1 MSVFYKLQKTYPYFC
16 KNLLMSFFST
26 SKTIGILGGGQLGKM
41 LLYDTRK
48 WDIKTK
54 VLDNNPNAP
63 AKLSC
68 DEFHVGDLM
77 DYQTVLNFAKNIDV
91 LTIEIENVNVKA
103 LKEIEKKGIKVYPQ
117 PNVLAI
123 IQNKLKQKKFY
134 KENKIPTAPFREFKS
149 IKSIKEQII
158 HGNLCFP
165 FVWKSNSMGYDGFGV
180 KIIKS
185 NRDIEE
191 LNDTPGFI
199 EDLIEIK
206 KELSVIICRNAKG
219 EIKNFP
225 VVEMIFNNDSNQ
237 VEYIIS
243 PARINNEI
251 SRKAISIAIK
261 LSKLYNH
268 VGIMAIEL
276 FLTSDNEIL
285 INEVAPRPHNSG
297 HFSIEMSY
305 TSQFEQHI
313 RAILGLPLGE
323 AKNKISGVMVNL
335 VGEKQNNGPVKFSN
349 IDQIMTIEGVTPHIY
364 GKKETRPNR
373 KMGHVTI
380 VNEKIENAIKIAKKV
395 KETIKVISK

>member
-1 MSVFYKLQKTYPYFC
+1 
-16 KNLLMSFFST
+16 MSFFST

-77 DYQTVLNFAKNIDV
+77 DYQTVLNFAKDIDV

-206 KELSVIICRNAKG
+206 KELSVIICRNSKG

-251 SRKAISIAIK
+251 SKKAISIALK

>member
-1 MSVFYKLQKTYPYFC
+1 MT
-16 KNLLMSFFST
+16 FFST

-77 DYQTVLNFAKNIDV
+77 DYQTVLNFAKNIDI

-103 LKEIEKKGIKVYPQ
+103 LEEIEKKGIKVYPQ

-149 IKSIKEQII
+149 IKSIKEEII
-158 HGNLCFP
+158 HGKLCFP

-206 KELSVIICRNAKG
+206 KELSVIICRNVKG

-237 VEYIIS
+237 VEYIVS

-251 SRKAISIAIK
+251 SRKAISIALK

-335 VGEKQNNGPVKFSN
+335 VGEKQNNGPVKFNN

>member
-1 MSVFYKLQKTYPYFC
+1 MT
-16 KNLLMSFFST
+16 FFST

-77 DYQTVLNFAKNIDV
+77 DYQTVLNFAKNIDI
-91 LTIEIENVNVKA
+91 LTIEIENVNVEA
-103 LKEIEKKGIKVYPQ
+103 LEEIEKKGIKVYPQ

-191 LNDTPGFI
+191 LNDSPGFI

-251 SRKAISIAIK
+251 SRKAISIALK

>member
-1 MSVFYKLQKTYPYFC
+1 MT
-16 KNLLMSFFST
+16 FFST

-149 IKSIKEQII
+149 IKSIKEEII

-251 SRKAISIAIK
+251 SRKAISIALK

>member
-1 MSVFYKLQKTYPYFC
+1 MT
-16 KNLLMSFFST
+16 FFST

-103 LKEIEKKGIKVYPQ
+103 LEEIEKKGVKVYPQ

-243 PARINNEI
+243 PARINNKI
-251 SRKAISIAIK
+251 SRKAISIALK

>member
-1 MSVFYKLQKTYPYFC
+1 
-16 KNLLMSFFST
+16 MSFFST

-77 DYQTVLNFAKNIDV
+77 DYQTVLNFAKNIDI

-103 LKEIEKKGIKVYPQ
+103 LEEIEKKGVKVYPQ

-134 KENKIPTAPFREFKS
+134 KENKIPTAPFKEFKS

-158 HGNLCFP
+158 HGKLCFP

-191 LNDTPGFI
+191 LNDSPGFI

-206 KELSVIICRNAKG
+206 KELSVIICRNVKG

-251 SRKAISIAIK
+251 SRKAISIALK

>member
-1 MSVFYKLQKTYPYFC
+1 MT
-16 KNLLMSFFST
+16 FFST

-41 LLYDTRK
+41 LLSTTRK

-68 DEFHVGDLM
+68 NEFHVGNLM

-91 LTIEIENVNVKA
+91 LTIEIENVNIKA
-103 LKEIEKKGIKVYPQ
+103 LEEIEKKGIKVYPQ
-117 PNVLAI
+117 PNILKI
-123 IQNKLKQKKFY
+123 IQNKLKQKLFY
-134 KENKIPTAPFREFKS
+134 KKHKIPTALFKEFESK
-149 IKSIKEQII
+149 KSIKEKVI
-158 HGNLCFP
+158 HGDLCFP
-165 FVWKSNSMGYDGFGV
+165 FVWKSNSMGYDGYGV

-185 NRDIEE
+185 NRDLEK
-191 LNDTPGFI
+191 LNDCPGFI

-206 KELSVIICRNAKG
+206 KELSVIVCRNEKG

-225 VVEMIFNNDSNQ
+225 VVEMIFDNDSNQ

-243 PARINNEI
+243 PARINNKT
-251 SRKAISIAIK
+251 SKRAISIALK
-261 LSKLYNH
+261 LSKIYNH
-268 VGIMAIEL
+268 IGIMAIEL
-276 FLTSDNEIL
+276 FLTTDNEIL

-305 TSQFEQHI
+305 TNQFEQHV

-323 AKNKISGVMVNL
+323 TKNKISGVMVNL
-335 VGEKQNNGPVKFSN
+335 VGEKKHNGPVKYSN
-349 IDQIMTIEGVTPHIY
+349 IDQIMTIDGVTPHIY

-380 VNEKIENAIKIAKKV
+380 VNEKLENAIKIAKTV

>member
-1 MSVFYKLQKTYPYFC
+1 
-16 KNLLMSFFST
+16 MSFFST

-103 LKEIEKKGIKVYPQ
+103 LEEIEKKGIKVYPQ
-117 PNVLAI
+117 PNVLGI

-206 KELSVIICRNAKG
+206 KELSVIICRNVKG

-237 VEYIIS
+237 VEYIVS

-251 SRKAISIAIK
+251 SRKAISIALK

>member
-1 MSVFYKLQKTYPYFC
+1 MT
-16 KNLLMSFFST
+16 FFST

-63 AKLSC
+63 ATLSC

-206 KELSVIICRNAKG
+206 KELSVIICRNVKG

-251 SRKAISIAIK
+251 SRKAISIALK

-373 KMGHVTI
+373 KMGNVTI

>member
-1 MSVFYKLQKTYPYFC
+1 MT
-16 KNLLMSFFST
+16 FFSS

-41 LLYDTRK
+41 LLYNTRK

-77 DYQTVLNFAKNIDV
+77 DYQTVLNFAKNIDI

-103 LKEIEKKGIKVYPQ
+103 LEEIEKKGIKVYPQ

-149 IKSIKEQII
+149 IKSIKEEII
-158 HGNLCFP
+158 HGKLCFP

-191 LNDTPGFI
+191 LNDSPGFI

-206 KELSVIICRNAKG
+206 KELSVIICRNVKG

-251 SRKAISIAIK
+251 SRKAISIALK

>member
-1 MSVFYKLQKTYPYFC
+1 MT
-16 KNLLMSFFST
+16 FFST

-41 LLYDTRK
+41 LLYNTRK

-54 VLDNNPNAP
+54 VLDNNPDAP

-77 DYQTVLNFAKNIDV
+77 DYNTVLNFAKNIDV

-103 LKEIEKKGIKVYPQ
+103 LKELEKKGIKVFPQ
-117 PNVLAI
+117 PNIISV
-123 IQNKLKQKKFY
+123 IQNKLKQKEFY
-134 KENKIPTAPFREFKS
+134 KKNNIPTASFKEFQSK
-149 IKSIKEQII
+149 KLIKEEII

-165 FVWKSNSMGYDGFGV
+165 FVWKSNSMGYDGYGV

-185 NRDIEE
+185 NKDLEK
-191 LNDTPGFI
+191 LNDCAGFV
-199 EDLIEIK
+199 EDLVDIK
-206 KELSVIICRNAKG
+206 KELSVIVCRNTKG
-219 EIKNFP
+219 ETKNFP

-243 PARINNEI
+243 PARINNET
-251 SRKAISIAIK
+251 SKKAISIASK
-261 LSKLYNH
+261 LSKLYDH

-276 FLTSDNEIL
+276 FLTADDEIL

-323 AKNKISGVMVNL
+323 SKNKISGVMVNL
-335 VGEKQNNGPVKFSN
+335 VGEKQYSGPVKYNN

>member
-1 MSVFYKLQKTYPYFC
+1 MT
-16 KNLLMSFFST
+16 FFST

-41 LLYDTRK
+41 LLYNTRK

-54 VLDNNPNAP
+54 VLDNNPDAP

-77 DYQTVLNFAKNIDV
+77 DYNTVLNFAKNIDV

-103 LKEIEKKGIKVYPQ
+103 LKELEKKGIKVFPQ
-117 PNVLAI
+117 PNIISV
-123 IQNKLKQKKFY
+123 IQNKLKQKEFY
-134 KENKIPTAPFREFKS
+134 KKNNIPTASFKEFQSK
-149 IKSIKEQII
+149 KLIKEEII

-165 FVWKSNSMGYDGFGV
+165 FVWKSNSMGYDGYGV

-185 NRDIEE
+185 NKDLEK
-191 LNDTPGFI
+191 LNDCAGFV
-199 EDLIEIK
+199 EDLVDIK
-206 KELSVIICRNAKG
+206 KELSVIVCRNTKG
-219 EIKNFP
+219 ETKNFP

-243 PARINNEI
+243 PARINNET
-251 SRKAISIAIK
+251 SKKAISIASK
-261 LSKLYNH
+261 LSKLYDH

-276 FLTSDNEIL
+276 FLTADDEIL

-323 AKNKISGVMVNL
+323 SKNKISGVMVNL
-335 VGEKQNNGPVKFSN
+335 VGEKQYSGPVKYNN

-373 KMGHVTI
+373 KMGHVTV
-380 VNEKIENAIKIAKKV
+380 VNEKIENAIKIAKTV

>member
-1 MSVFYKLQKTYPYFC
+1 
-16 KNLLMSFFST
+16 MSFFST

-77 DYQTVLNFAKNIDV
+77 DYQTVLNFAKNIDI

-206 KELSVIICRNAKG
+206 KELSVIICRNVKG

-237 VEYIIS
+237 VEYIVS

-251 SRKAISIAIK
+251 SRKAISIALK

>member
-1 MSVFYKLQKTYPYFC
+1 MT
-16 KNLLMSFFST
+16 FFST

-103 LKEIEKKGIKVYPQ
+103 LEEIEKKGIKVYPQ

-206 KELSVIICRNAKG
+206 KELSVIICRNVKG

-251 SRKAISIAIK
+251 SKKAISIALK

>member
-1 MSVFYKLQKTYPYFC
+1 MT
-16 KNLLMSFFST
+16 FFST

-103 LKEIEKKGIKVYPQ
+103 LEEIEKKGIKVYPQ

-158 HGNLCFP
+158 YGKLCFP

-206 KELSVIICRNAKG
+206 KELSVIICRNVKG

-251 SRKAISIAIK
+251 SKKAISIALK

-276 FLTSDNEIL
+276 FLTSDNELL

>member
-1 MSVFYKLQKTYPYFC
+1 MT
-16 KNLLMSFFST
+16 FFST

-103 LKEIEKKGIKVYPQ
+103 LEEIEKKGIKVYPQ

-149 IKSIKEQII
+149 IKSIKEEII

-191 LNDTPGFI
+191 LNDSPGFI

-206 KELSVIICRNAKG
+206 KELSVIICRNVKG

-251 SRKAISIAIK
+251 SRKAISIALK

>member
-1 MSVFYKLQKTYPYFC
+1 MT
-16 KNLLMSFFST
+16 FFST

-77 DYQTVLNFAKNIDV
+77 DYQTVLNFAKNIDI

-103 LKEIEKKGIKVYPQ
+103 LEEIEKKGIKVYPQ

-206 KELSVIICRNAKG
+206 KELSVIICRNVKG

-251 SRKAISIAIK
+251 SRKAISIALK

-276 FLTSDNEIL
+276 FLTYDNEIL

-373 KMGHVTI
+373 KMGHITI
-380 VNEKIENAIKIAKKV
+380 ICNKFEEAYDKAKFLKNIIKV
-395 KETIKVISK
+395 KSK

>member
-1 MSVFYKLQKTYPYFC
+1 MA
-16 KNLLMSFFST
+16 FFST

-103 LKEIEKKGIKVYPQ
+103 LEEIEKKGIKVYPQ

-251 SRKAISIAIK
+251 SRKAISIALK

-364 GKKETRPNR
+364 GKKETKPNR

>member
-1 MSVFYKLQKTYPYFC
+1 MFYKLQKTYPYFC

-103 LKEIEKKGIKVYPQ
+103 LEEIEKKGVKVYPQ

-251 SRKAISIAIK
+251 SRKAISIALK

>member
-1 MSVFYKLQKTYPYFC
+1 
-16 KNLLMSFFST
+16 MSFFST

-77 DYQTVLNFAKNIDV
+77 DYQTVLNFAKNIDI

-103 LKEIEKKGIKVYPQ
+103 LEEIEKKGIKVYPQ

-149 IKSIKEQII
+149 IKSIKEEII

-206 KELSVIICRNAKG
+206 KELSVIICRNVKG

-251 SRKAISIAIK
+251 SRKAISIALK

>member
-1 MSVFYKLQKTYPYFC
+1 MT
-16 KNLLMSFFST
+16 FFST

-41 LLYDTRK
+41 LLSTTRK

-68 DEFHVGDLM
+68 NEFHVGNLM

-91 LTIEIENVNVKA
+91 LTIEIENVNIKA
-103 LKEIEKKGIKVYPQ
+103 LEEIEKKGIKVYPQ
-117 PNVLAI
+117 PNILKI
-123 IQNKLKQKKFY
+123 IQNKLKQKLFY
-134 KENKIPTAPFREFKS
+134 KKHKIPTALFKEFESK
-149 IKSIKEQII
+149 KFIKEKVM
-158 HGNLCFP
+158 HGDLCFP
-165 FVWKSNSMGYDGFGV
+165 FVWKSNSMGYDGYGV

-185 NRDIEE
+185 NRDLEK
-191 LNDTPGFI
+191 LNDCPGFI
-199 EDLIEIK
+199 EDLIEIR
-206 KELSVIICRNAKG
+206 KELSVIVCRNEKG

-225 VVEMIFNNDSNQ
+225 VVEMIFDNDSNQ

-243 PARINNEI
+243 PARINNET
-251 SRKAISIAIK
+251 SKRAISIALK
-261 LSKLYNH
+261 LSKIYNH
-268 VGIMAIEL
+268 IGIMAIEL
-276 FLTSDNEIL
+276 FLTTDNEIL

-305 TSQFEQHI
+305 TNQFEQHV

-323 AKNKISGVMVNL
+323 TKNKISGVMVNL
-335 VGEKQNNGPVKFSN
+335 VGEKKHNGPVKYSN
-349 IDQIMTIEGVTPHIY
+349 IDQIMTIDGVTPHIY

-380 VNEKIENAIKIAKKV
+380 VNEKLENAIKIAKTV

>member
-1 MSVFYKLQKTYPYFC
+1 MT
-16 KNLLMSFFST
+16 FFST

-103 LKEIEKKGIKVYPQ
+103 LEEIEKKGVKVYPQ

-149 IKSIKEQII
+149 IKSIKEEII
-158 HGNLCFP
+158 HGNICFP

-206 KELSVIICRNAKG
+206 KELSVIICRNVKG

-251 SRKAISIAIK
+251 SRKAISIALK

>member
-1 MSVFYKLQKTYPYFC
+1 
-16 KNLLMSFFST
+16 MSFFST

-103 LKEIEKKGIKVYPQ
+103 LEEIEKKGIKVYPQ

-251 SRKAISIAIK
+251 SRKAISIALK

>member
-1 MSVFYKLQKTYPYFC
+1 MT
-16 KNLLMSFFST
+16 FFST

-91 LTIEIENVNVKA
+91 LTIEIENVNVQA
-103 LKEIEKKGIKVYPQ
+103 LAEIEKKGIKVYPQ

-134 KENKIPTAPFREFKS
+134 KENKIPTAPFKEFKS

-158 HGNLCFP
+158 HGKLCFP

-191 LNDTPGFI
+191 LNDSPGFI

-206 KELSVIICRNAKG
+206 KELSVIICRNVKG

-251 SRKAISIAIK
+251 SRKAISIALK

>member
-1 MSVFYKLQKTYPYFC
+1 MT
-16 KNLLMSFFST
+16 FFST

-41 LLYDTRK
+41 LLSTTRK

-68 DEFHVGDLM
+68 NEFHVGNLM

-91 LTIEIENVNVKA
+91 LTIEIENVNIKA
-103 LKEIEKKGIKVYPQ
+103 LEEIEKKGIKVYPQ
-117 PNVLAI
+117 PNILKI
-123 IQNKLKQKKFY
+123 IQNKLKQKLFY
-134 KENKIPTAPFREFKS
+134 KKHKIPTALFKEFESK
-149 IKSIKEQII
+149 KFIKEKVM
-158 HGNLCFP
+158 HGDLCFP
-165 FVWKSNSMGYDGFGV
+165 FVWKSNSMGYDGYGV

-185 NRDIEE
+185 NRDLEK
-191 LNDTPGFI
+191 LNDCPGFI
-199 EDLIEIK
+199 EDLIEIR
-206 KELSVIICRNAKG
+206 KELSVIICRNEKG

-225 VVEMIFNNDSNQ
+225 VVEMIFDNDSNQ
-237 VEYIIS
+237 VEYILS
-243 PARINNEI
+243 PARINNET
-251 SRKAISIAIK
+251 SKRAISIALK
-261 LSKLYNH
+261 LSKIYNH
-268 VGIMAIEL
+268 IGIMAIEL
-276 FLTSDNEIL
+276 FLTTDNEIL

-305 TSQFEQHI
+305 TNQFEQHV

-323 AKNKISGVMVNL
+323 TKNKISGVMVNL
-335 VGEKQNNGPVKFSN
+335 VGEKKHNGPVKYSN
-349 IDQIMTIEGVTPHIY
+349 IDQIMTIDGVTPHIY

-380 VNEKIENAIKIAKKV
+380 VNEKLENAIKIAKTV

>member
-1 MSVFYKLQKTYPYFC
+1 
-16 KNLLMSFFST
+16 MSFFST

-91 LTIEIENVNVKA
+91 LTIEIENVNVQA
-103 LKEIEKKGIKVYPQ
+103 LEEIEKKGIKVYPQ

-206 KELSVIICRNAKG
+206 KELSVIICRNVKG

-251 SRKAISIAIK
+251 SRKAISIALK

>member
-1 MSVFYKLQKTYPYFC
+1 MT
-16 KNLLMSFFST
+16 FFSS

-41 LLYDTRK
+41 LLYNTRK

-103 LKEIEKKGIKVYPQ
+103 LEEIEKKGIKVYPQ

-149 IKSIKEQII
+149 IKSIKEEII

-199 EDLIEIK
+199 EDLVEIK
-206 KELSVIICRNAKG
+206 KELSVIICRNVKG

-251 SRKAISIAIK
+251 SRKAVSIALK

>member
-1 MSVFYKLQKTYPYFC
+1 MT
-16 KNLLMSFFST
+16 FFST

-77 DYQTVLNFAKNIDV
+77 DYQTVLNFAKNIDI

-103 LKEIEKKGIKVYPQ
+103 LEEIEKKGIKVYPQ

-134 KENKIPTAPFREFKS
+134 KENKIPTAPFKEFKS

-158 HGNLCFP
+158 HGKLCFP

-206 KELSVIICRNAKG
+206 KELSVIICRNVKG

-237 VEYIIS
+237 VEYIVS

-251 SRKAISIAIK
+251 SRKAISIALK

>member
-1 MSVFYKLQKTYPYFC
+1 
-16 KNLLMSFFST
+16 MSFFST

-206 KELSVIICRNAKG
+206 KELSVIICRNVKG

>member
-1 MSVFYKLQKTYPYFC
+1 MT
-16 KNLLMSFFST
+16 FFSS

-41 LLYDTRK
+41 LLYNTRK

-103 LKEIEKKGIKVYPQ
+103 LEEIEKKGIKVYPQ

-149 IKSIKEQII
+149 IKSIKEEII

-199 EDLIEIK
+199 EDLVEIK
-206 KELSVIICRNAKG
+206 KELSVIICRNVKG

-251 SRKAISIAIK
+251 SRKAVSIALK

-380 VNEKIENAIKIAKKV
+380 VNEKIENAIKIAKTV

>member
-1 MSVFYKLQKTYPYFC
+1 MT
-16 KNLLMSFFST
+16 FFST

-103 LKEIEKKGIKVYPQ
+103 LEEIEKKGIKVYPQ

-206 KELSVIICRNAKG
+206 KELSVIICRNVKG

-237 VEYIIS
+237 VEYIVS

-251 SRKAISIAIK
+251 SRKAISIALK

>member
-1 MSVFYKLQKTYPYFC
+1 MT
-16 KNLLMSFFST
+16 FFST

-77 DYQTVLNFAKNIDV
+77 DYQTVLNFAKNIDI

-103 LKEIEKKGIKVYPQ
+103 LEEIEKKGVKVYPQ

-191 LNDTPGFI
+191 LNDPPGFI

-206 KELSVIICRNAKG
+206 KELSVIICRNGKG

-251 SRKAISIAIK
+251 SRKAISIALK

-373 KMGHVTI
+373 KMGHVTV

>member
-1 MSVFYKLQKTYPYFC
+1 MT
-16 KNLLMSFFST
+16 FFST

-77 DYQTVLNFAKNIDV
+77 DYQTVLNFAKNIDI

-103 LKEIEKKGIKVYPQ
+103 LEEIEKKGIKVYPQ

-149 IKSIKEQII
+149 IKSIKEEII

-206 KELSVIICRNAKG
+206 KELSVIICRNVKG

-251 SRKAISIAIK
+251 SRKAISIALK

>member
-1 MSVFYKLQKTYPYFC
+1 
-16 KNLLMSFFST
+16 MSFFST

-103 LKEIEKKGIKVYPQ
+103 LEEIEKKGIKVYPQ

-206 KELSVIICRNAKG
+206 KELSVIICRNVKG

-251 SRKAISIAIK
+251 SKKAISIALK

>member
-1 MSVFYKLQKTYPYFC
+1 MT
-16 KNLLMSFFST
+16 FFST

-77 DYQTVLNFAKNIDV
+77 DYQTVLNFAKDIDV

-251 SRKAISIAIK
+251 SRKAISIALK

>member
-1 MSVFYKLQKTYPYFC
+1 MT
-16 KNLLMSFFST
+16 FFST

-77 DYQTVLNFAKNIDV
+77 DYQTVLNFAKDIDV

-206 KELSVIICRNAKG
+206 KELSVIICRNVKG

-251 SRKAISIAIK
+251 SRKAISIALK

>member
-1 MSVFYKLQKTYPYFC
+1 MT
-16 KNLLMSFFST
+16 FFST

-91 LTIEIENVNVKA
+91 LTIEIENVNVQA
-103 LKEIEKKGIKVYPQ
+103 LEEIEKKGIKVYPQ

-185 NRDIEE
+185 NRDIEK

-206 KELSVIICRNAKG
+206 KELSVIICRNVKG
-219 EIKNFP
+219 EVKNFP

-251 SRKAISIAIK
+251 SRKAISIALK

>member
-1 MSVFYKLQKTYPYFC
+1 MT
-16 KNLLMSFFST
+16 FFST

-68 DEFHVGDLM
+68 DEFHVGDIM
-77 DYQTVLNFAKNIDV
+77 DYQTVLNFAKNIDI

-103 LKEIEKKGIKVYPQ
+103 LEEIEKKGIKVYPQ

-134 KENKIPTAPFREFKS
+134 KENKIPTAPFKEFKS

-158 HGNLCFP
+158 HGKLCFP

-191 LNDTPGFI
+191 LNDSPGFI

-206 KELSVIICRNAKG
+206 KELSVIICRNVKG

-251 SRKAISIAIK
+251 SRKAISIALK